1 MGSRKIQKLLYT
13 VYTLIAVKATKTPQS
28 KDSLELRTVRLPNGN
43 LLLVILQ
50 LKIDHQNPKEQ
61 D

>member
-13 VYTLIAVKATKTPQS
+13 VYTLIAVQATKTSQS